1 MFCIKFFNLKSLP
14 YLKTYGKDK
23 KQKIEMEVKM
33 IVEKGSQG
41 QWIITA
47 LVHGYLVS
55 RQFFGYSKKEA
66 VKRFKLMV
74 KNNDTF
80 RVI

>member
-14 YLKTYGKDK
+14 YVLRYGKDK
-23 KQKIEMEVKM
+23 KQKIEREIKM

-47 LVHGYLVS
+47 LLHGYVVS

-74 KNNDTF
+74 KDNETF

>member
-1 MFCIKFFNLKSLP
+1 LP

-23 KQKIEMEVKM
+23 KQKIESEVKM

-55 RQFFGYSKKEA
+55 RQFFGYTRREA
-66 VKRFKLMV
+66 MKRFKLMV
-74 KNNDTF
+74 KDNETF